1 MNVHLV
7 KDKRNF
13 NMKWKYNN
21 QEEGAESSPQYIIS
35 TDSSGGGAVTKTVEN
50 NIYFYGDILESNALE
65 LNAALYAL
73 DKKLSVTKVFL
84 DIKPVIN
91 LRINSY
97 GGSLFAGLA
106 TVDVIRNL
114 NCDVHSYVEGAA
126 ASAATIISVACS
138 KRYIGKYSKMLIHQ
152 LSSGIYGKYT
162 ELEDDMENNKH
173 LMNTIKDIY
182 KAYTNLPMKK
192 LNEILKHDLWF
203 DSKTCLEYGLV
214 DEIV

>member
-1 MNVHLV
+1 MN
-7 KDKRNF
+7 
-13 NMKWKYNN
+13 WKYNN
-21 QEEGAESSPQYIIS
+21 QEEGTESAPPQYIINAGS
-35 TDSSGGGAVTKTVEN
+35 TGGGSVTKVVEN

-65 LNAALYAL
+65 LNATLFEL
-73 DKKLSVTKVFL
+73 DKKLSVAGVYL
-84 DIKPVIN
+84 DVNPIIN
-91 LRINSY
+91 LRLNSY

-114 NCDVHSYVEGAA
+114 NCEVHSHVEGAA

-138 KRYIGKYSKMLIHQ
+138 KRFIGKYSKMLIHQ
-152 LSSGIYGKYT
+152 LSAGSYGKYT